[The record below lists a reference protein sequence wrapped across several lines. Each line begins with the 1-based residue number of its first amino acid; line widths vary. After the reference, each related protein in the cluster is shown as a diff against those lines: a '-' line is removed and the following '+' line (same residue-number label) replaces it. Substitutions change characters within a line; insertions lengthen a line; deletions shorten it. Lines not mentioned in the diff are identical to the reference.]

1 MKKMSAS
8 TESPHPLLP
17 SGDWEGF
24 YVYQQG
30 PGSEQHKMEMRL
42 NFENGVITGSGS
54 DDVAGH
60 SWRGSYSLTSMS
72 CEMTKAYPS
81 HSVNYQGSI
90 DENGIWGSW
99 ELMAWRGGFHIWP
112 KKQKKEK
119 EEAEEIEKKK
129 RELVKVE
136 IIKLMVR

>member
-1 MKKMSAS
+1 MKKMSGSAEFS
-8 TESPHPLLP
+8 HPLLP

-30 PGSEQHKMEMRL
+30 PGSEQHKMAMRL
-42 NFENGVITGSGS
+42 TFENGVITGSGS

-60 SWRGSYSLTSMS
+60 SWQGRYHLTSMS

-81 HSVNYQGSI
+81 HTVNYQGSI

-112 KKQKKEK
+112 KKQKSE
-119 EEAEEIEKKK
+119 EEASEEEDVQI
-129 RELVKVE
+129 RELVD
-136 IIKLMVR
+136 VRML